1 MSYIKISRILY
12 GILILVSIWSYFQPW
27 SVLDGQT
34 VIGFATVLP
43 FSFSYFIGLILGIV
57 ILFTGYRATGLS
69 IFAGILMIIGTLVAG
84 MLMGLLSL
92 GGNVTLE
99 TGFMTALICS
109 FTFPIFGGILG
120 HQFDKTN
127 HQRISSEGIGSKIF
141 WVVIVG
147 GAVGVLVNLISK

>member
-1 MSYIKISRILY
+1 MKISRILY
-12 GILILVSIWSYFQPW
+12 GILVGVSVWAYFQPW
-27 SVLDGQT
+27 SVLGGQT
-34 VIGFATVLP
+34 VIGFATILP
-43 FSFSYFIGLILGIV
+43 FSFLYFIGLILGIV

-69 IFAGILMIIGTLVAG
+69 IFAGILMIGGTLITG

-109 FTFPIFGGILG
+109 FAYPILGGILG
-120 HQFDKTN
+120 HQFDKTS

-141 WVVIVG
+141 WGVIV
-147 GAVGVLVNLISK
+147 AIIVGIVVNLIS